1 MIAIDTEKQ
10 ILAYMAGRRHVTTTE
25 LAKNTQKSNRTIG
38 VRLNHL
44 IELDIIKRNGTRNDP
59 KQTYEKMKVNT
70 KYVKALYLLEM
81 NRKDKIEKKCLFC
94 DEIFNDR
101 ELFDKHSCNS
111 AS

>member
-10 ILAYMAGRRHVTTTE
+10 IFAYMAGRRHVTTTE

-59 KQTYEKMKVNT
+59 KQTYEI
-70 KYVKALYLLEM
+70 L
-81 NRKDKIEKKCLFC
+81 
-94 DEIFNDR
+94 
-101 ELFDKHSCNS
+101 
-111 AS
+111 